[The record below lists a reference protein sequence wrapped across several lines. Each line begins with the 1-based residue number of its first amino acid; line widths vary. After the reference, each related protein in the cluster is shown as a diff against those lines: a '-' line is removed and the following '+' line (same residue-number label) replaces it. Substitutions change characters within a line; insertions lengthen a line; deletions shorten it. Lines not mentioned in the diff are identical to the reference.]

1 MRKVI
6 TVTNKSDSGDSDIY
20 LNREISWLQF
30 NERVLQE
37 AADPETPLVERIKF
51 LGIFS
56 NNMDEFF
63 RVRVATLRRLA
74 QLKRKKSDQLGMNPQ
89 QVLRKVNELVIKH
102 QKDFL
107 SIFRK
112 IVASLNT
119 QDIVILNEK
128 NITDPQHL
136 EFITNYYENSLR
148 SQIFPIMLSEF
159 NSESILRDESTY
171 LAIQLK
177 KSGIN
182 RKEDFALIEIPLTD
196 LQRIIV
202 LPEIND
208 GKTYLILID
217 DVIRYFLKNI
227 FLMLDYDHF
236 QAYTVKITRDAE
248 LDIEQDVSKSFV
260 DRIQESL
267 KQRDVGAP
275 VRFVYDKSIPDKLL
289 KMIQQKLSVTRD
301 DVIVSGGRYHN
312 FKDFMSF
319 PKIGPPE
326 NFYPDFEQLPHP
338 ELINAKRIIDVLDK
352 KDVMLTFPYQSF
364 HYIIDFLREAS
375 IHPEVKSIRMTVYR
389 VAYHSKVMNALINAA
404 RNGKQVTVFMELQAR
419 FDERLNIYWSERLRE
434 EGVRILHSFPG
445 LKVHSKLIQI
455 RRFHNNKDKFY
466 TLIGTGNFNET
477 TAKVYCDHSLMT
489 ANQEIGSEVRSVFEL
504 FEAVYRPVSFKHL
517 IVSPFNTRKFIL
529 KQFNRLI
536 KAAKNNQPAECII
549 KLNSI
554 TDIDIVNKM
563 YKASQV
569 GVKIEMI
576 VRGICVLI
584 PGIRGVSENISA
596 ISIVDRFLEHSRVLY
611 FKINDQEEY
620 YLSSADWM
628 QRNLDNRI
636 EVTCPVYDP
645 AIRKEL
651 MTQLRMQLSD
661 NVKARIHDANGSKSF
676 VQSGEENIR
685 SQFAYYHHCYST
697 LKK

>member
-1 MRKVI
+1 MTNILKKNNHSNI
-6 TVTNKSDSGDSDIY
+6 TESEIY

-74 QLKRKKSDQLGMNPQ
+74 QLKRKKTEKFEINPQ
-89 QVLRKVNELVIKH
+89 VVLKKVNEIVHKH

-112 IVASLNT
+112 IVSALNL
-119 QDIVILNEK
+119 QGIIILNEK
-128 NITDPQHL
+128 NIVHPVHQ

-159 NSESILRDESTY
+159 NSESILRDENTY
-171 LAIQLK
+171 LAILLRK
-177 KSGIN
+177 HGIH
-182 RKEDFALIEIPLTD
+182 RKEDYALIEVPLTD

-208 GKTYLILID
+208 GKTYLVLID
-217 DVIRYFLKNI
+217 DIIRYFLKNI

-248 LDIEQDVSKSFV
+248 LDIEHDVSKSFV

-267 KQRDVGAP
+267 KQRDIGAP
-275 VRFVYDKSIPDKLL
+275 VRFVYDRSIPEKLL
-289 KMIQQKLSVTRD
+289 RMIQQKLKITRE

-319 PKIGPPE
+319 PKIGSAE
-326 NFYPDFEQLPHP
+326 NFYPELEHLPHP
-338 ELINAKRIIDVLDK
+338 DLINAKRIIDVLDK
-352 KDVMLTFPYQSF
+352 KDVMLTFPYHSF

-389 VAYHSKVMNALINAA
+389 IAYHSKVMNALINAA

-434 EGVRILHSFPG
+434 EGVKILHSFPG

-455 RRFHNNKDKFY
+455 RRLHNNKNKFY

-477 TAKVYCDHSLMT
+477 TARIYCDNSLMT
-489 ANQEIGSEVRSVFEL
+489 ANQDIGSEVRSVFEL
-504 FEAVYRPVSFKHL
+504 FEAVYRPVAFKNL
-517 IVSPFNTRKFIL
+517 IVSPFDTRKFIER
-529 KQFNRLI
+529 QFTRLI

-554 TDIDIVNKM
+554 TDRDIINKI
-563 YKASQV
+563 YRASQA
-569 GVKIEMI
+569 GVKIQMI
-576 VRGICVLI
+576 IRGICVLI
-584 PGIRGVSENISA
+584 PGLPGVSDNISA
-596 ISIVDRFLEHSRVLY
+596 ISIVDRFLEHSRILY
-611 FKINDQEEY
+611 FRINEVEEF

-645 AIRKEL
+645 AIRKEI
-651 MTQLRMQLSD
+651 MKQLRMQLSD
-661 NVKARIHDANGSKSF
+661 NVKARIHDHKGSKTF
-676 VQSGEENIR
+676 VQTEDEKIR
-685 SQFAYYHHCYST
+685 SQFAYYNHCRSKI
-697 LKK
+697 LK